1 MENKEKLEL
10 LGRAFAY
17 GEIDELSKYL
27 HKDCRYNS
35 DYAQKHYTTADKII
49 ESMQTVIE
57 NVRKATDRDSS
68 YTYKTIKLSEV
79 FNEGID
85 LDDLHGD
92 TFFDVFEYGL
102 LLYQFGDPAPVS
114 VVFVKFNPGGYI
126 SEINLS
132 RNRKWFDLQFY
143 GTQDLSDSEK
153 DVPYTVKPMT
163 VHDRQVKEMQAGLI
177 RRRTMRIWTMKRS
190 ISGGRQTG
198 SLKNG
203 WTMVVIMSWKQ
214 KYLTIV

>member
-126 SEINLS
+126 SEIHIL
-132 RNRKWFDLQFY
+132 
-143 GTQDLSDSEK
+143 
-153 DVPYTVKPMT
+153 
-163 VHDRQVKEMQAGLI
+163 
-177 RRRTMRIWTMKRS
+177 
-190 ISGGRQTG
+190 
-198 SLKNG
+198 
-203 WTMVVIMSWKQ
+203 
-214 KYLTIV
+214 